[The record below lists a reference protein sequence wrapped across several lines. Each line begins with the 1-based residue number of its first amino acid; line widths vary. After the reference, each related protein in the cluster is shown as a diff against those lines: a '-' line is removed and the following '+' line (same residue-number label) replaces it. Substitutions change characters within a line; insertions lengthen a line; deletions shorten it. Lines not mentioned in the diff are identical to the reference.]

1 MICRARIPGRSSSLN
16 FNRSP
21 IFIVFLTLFSA
32 ILLTACAEQQEELP
46 EARVAA
52 IVTEGPSPL
61 TVEFTNDSKNA
72 NEFVWNFGDGADS
85 ETTSNRKDK
94 VTHEYTK
101 AGEHKVTLTAI
112 FRQTEE
118 EKRPETSTD
127 RVIITVKPGTLDSV
141 TVQPATA
148 EAGKV
153 HEFTPAAFD
162 QFGNPISGLTYVYS
176 ADDAAGVVDGDGRF
190 TAGTKVGVY
199 ESAVTVKVTEGTFTQ
214 TTAASVT
221 IVPGPLHRL
230 SLEPSELTLE
240 VTEQMQFT
248 ATASDQF
255 DNSLSG
261 VTYVYTADQQAGQ
274 MDQEGLFKPGTI
286 LGTYPK
292 GITVGATQGEVT
304 RSTSAQVSL
313 VPGPRGI
320 VSWWAGD
327 GDASDIA
334 GHNQGSIRTIF
345 QNDGTLVSLGAGI
358 EGTADRPTAF
368 SLFFDRDDR
377 LMAFFEREDGKDVE
391 LMGPAVSDSD
401 FHHYA
406 YVRSGH
412 IHKLLLDGVVVALG
426 FFTDFPGDATGSPLV
441 IGARKDDQCPGFCG
455 HFGGLIDEVAIFNR
469 ALSIEE
475 IETIHKA
482 GGGGKIKP

>member
-1 MICRARIPGRSSSLN
+1 M
-16 FNRSP
+16 
-21 IFIVFLTLFSA
+21 FL
-32 ILLTACAEQQEELP
+32 QQ
-46 EARVAA
+46 ASY
-52 IVTEGPSPL
+52 TPS
-61 TVEFTNDSKNA
+61 
-72 NEFVWNFGDGADS
+72 FG
-85 ETTSNRKDK
+85 
-94 VTHEYTK
+94 
-101 AGEHKVTLTAI
+101 
-112 FRQTEE
+112 
-118 EKRPETSTD
+118 
-127 RVIITVKPGTLDSV
+127 
-141 TVQPATA
+141 
-148 EAGKV
+148 
-153 HEFTPAAFD
+153 
-162 QFGNPISGLTYVYS
+162 GL
-176 ADDAAGVVDGDGRF
+176 GL
-190 TAGTKVGVY
+190 
-199 ESAVTVKVTEGTFTQ
+199 TQ
-214 TTAASVT
+214 TTPASVT
-221 IVPGPLHRL
+221 IVPGPLHRV

-248 ATASDQF
+248 ATAFDQF

-261 VTYVYTADQQAGQ
+261 VTYVYTADQQSGQ

-334 GHNQGSIRTIF
+334 GDNQGSMTGRKTFEPGMVGQAFDLDGTGDFTSVAHHASLNITGDITVDLWAKRTIF

-377 LMAFFEREDGKDVE
+377 LMAFFEREDGKDVK
-391 LMGPAVSDSD
+391 LMGPAVSDPD

-455 HFGGLIDEVAIFNR
+455 HFGGLIDEVDIFNR
-469 ALSIEE
+469 ALSVEE